1 MMLKIIVSKT
11 QFRSLKALS
20 RAINFIAFNL
30 KYCRVLMAAIAI
42 LEFFCNFAGMNTAY
56 ISGVF
61 LICAFAVHNNIF

>member
-1 MMLKIIVSKT
+1 
-11 QFRSLKALS
+11 
-20 RAINFIAFNL
+20 
-30 KYCRVLMAAIAI
+30 MAAIAI